1 MMRTDWHLVKDT
13 NRYECR
19 GFRIR
24 AVVYQDGEFWRQS
37 VFVTGEGELDRG
49 EWLDRESA
57 IRNANSAI
65 GRLIF
70 NRRFKPDCPVSPG
83 GNNDDD
89 EDDDDDDD

>member
-1 MMRTDWHLVKDT
+1 MMKTDWHFESDT

-24 AVVYQDGEFWRQS
+24 GVVYQDGELWRQS

-65 GRLIF
+65 SRLIF
-70 NRRFKPDCPVSPG
+70 NRRFKPDCPVAPG
-83 GNNDDD
+83 KYEFDDD
-89 EDDDDDDD
+89 EDDEDDE